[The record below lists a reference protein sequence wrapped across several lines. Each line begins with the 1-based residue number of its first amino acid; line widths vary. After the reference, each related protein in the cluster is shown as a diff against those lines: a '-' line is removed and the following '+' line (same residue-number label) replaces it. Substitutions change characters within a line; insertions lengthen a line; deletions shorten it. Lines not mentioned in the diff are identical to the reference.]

1 MALQAVTARCFSPA
15 IVVILLAAS
24 AAHAALKI
32 SNQPTKNVTCSKGVC
47 TATAPRA
54 VLNVGDL
61 ANMLASG
68 DAKVVSGSEA
78 RDIEIDTALSWT
90 STSRLTLDSF
100 HAIAVNK
107 PVSVTGTGALTI
119 TTNDGG
125 SGGDFQFIGKGR
137 VQFWDTNNWDTNR
150 SLIINGSQYALAG
163 NMRHLIKYATEKRG
177 PLFIALAKS
186 LPAGGKTY
194 SAAPIPQYNGTIE
207 GLGNTVSNF

>member
-125 SGGDFQFIGKGR
+125 SGGDFRFFGSGHVR
-137 VQFWDTNNWDTNR
+137 FWDFGS
-150 SLIINGSQYALAG
+150 SLIVNGNSYGLIGSIRKLGRLGIYEALAS
-163 NMRHLIKYATEKRG
+163 
-177 PLFIALAKS
+177 S
-186 LPAGGKTY
+186 LDLKNHSYTNY
-194 SAAPIPQYNGTIE
+194 
-207 GLGNTVSNF
+207 VV